1 VSNRPERIKRALYT
15 ALWRKRV
22 ELAMLTPSIIILAVI
37 SIFPLLFMIYMSFMN
52 FSAGTDHPTYFGI
65 GNWLRILQDDV
76 FWSSWGRTIYYTV
89 GALGSEMVLGIA
101 VALLIY
107 SLPSVGRNLII
118 TLWMLPIFVAPIVAG
133 LLARFLFN
141 STYGLY
147 AWLLQLIGVN
157 KEILG
162 GVSTAILAVI
172 FVDVWEWTPLV
183 TMIVLAGL
191 QSMPQEPLEAALL
204 DGAGYSQRLRYVV
217 FPLISSPIIVAL
229 LIRSMDVLRF
239 VDVIRISTAGGPA
252 NSTKIIGYHLLDV
265 AFRFQNIGAAAAIG
279 LTMLLATI
287 LLGKLFVR
295 FMGRGSER

>member
-1 VSNRPERIKRALYT
+1 MDLMKRSLYT
-15 ALWRKRV
+15 GVWRKRV
-22 ELAMLTPSIIILAVI
+22 ELAMLTPSILILAII

-52 FSAGTDHPTYFGI
+52 FSAGMDTPTFFGI

-76 FWSSWGRTIYYTV
+76 FWSSWGRTIYYTL
-89 GALGSEMVLGIA
+89 GALGSEMVLGIL

-107 SLPSVGRNLII
+107 NLPSVGRNLII

-147 AWLLQLIGVN
+147 AWLLQLLGVH

-162 GVSTAILAVI
+162 DVSTAIFAVI

-204 DGAGYSQRLRYVV
+204 DGASYTQRMRYVV

-252 NSTKIIGYHLLDV
+252 NSTKIIGLHLLDV
-265 AFRFQNIGAAAAIG
+265 AFRFQNIGAAAALG

-287 LLGKLFVR
+287 MLGKLFIR